1 MAGLV
6 GEEGEGVGDAGGEEV
21 GDGAVRQRMART
33 SGLKRRLS
41 QTGQGTKTSER
52 NCISTRS

>member
-1 MAGLV
+1 MASVTLV
-6 GEEGEGVGDAGGEEV
+6 SRTCATVVPLHSIAS
-21 GDGAVRQRMART
+21 T
-33 SGLKRRLS
+33 SGLNLLPS